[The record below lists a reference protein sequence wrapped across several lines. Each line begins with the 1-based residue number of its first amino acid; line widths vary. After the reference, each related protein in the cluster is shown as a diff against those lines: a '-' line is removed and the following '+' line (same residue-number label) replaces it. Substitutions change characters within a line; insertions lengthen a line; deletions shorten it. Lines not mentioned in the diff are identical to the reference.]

1 MLGIKNMTNSKK
13 SAKSRGVVAF
23 AANTETTDYVSIAE
37 RTLKLASKTL
47 GLPYTL
53 ITPESQLEG
62 NSRYDIDTGEFVQWR
77 NAGRYQAYE
86 LSPYDETIVIDA
98 DYLVLDDNLLKLF
111 KCEWDY
117 RIMKSAHALTQ
128 EFPTTMGPTSLPYV
142 WATVFAFRRTAHA
155 EMFFK
160 LVKRIQDHYGYYR
173 ELFNIEQRNFRN
185 DFAFAMADIILNG
198 YAVSNYGIPG
208 PMLHVDQSI
217 NSITPLNNMLVIK
230 DNTRAYVV
238 PRTNLHVMSKQYLQ
252 SEQFKE
258 FIDHELA

>member
-1 MLGIKNMTNSKK
+1 MTNSKK
-13 SAKSRGVVAF
+13 FAESRGIVAF
-23 AANTETTDYVSIAE
+23 AANTETTDYVAIAE

-53 ITPESQLEG
+53 ITPELQLEG
-62 NSRYDIDTGEFVQWR
+62 NTRYDIDTGKFVQWR
-77 NAGRYQAYE
+77 NAGRYQAYN

-98 DYLVLDDNLLKLF
+98 DYLVLDDSLLKLF
-111 KCEWDY
+111 DLDWDY

-128 EFPTTMGPTSLPYV
+128 EFPATMGPTSLPYV
-142 WATVFAFRRTAHA
+142 WATVFVFRRTPRA
-155 EMFFK
+155 EMFFN
-160 LVKRIQDHYGYYR
+160 LVKRVQDHYGYYK

-185 DFAFAMADIILNG
+185 DYAFAIADIILNG
-198 YAVSNYGIPG
+198 YAVTDHGIPG

-217 NSITPLNNMLVIK
+217 KSITPLGDMFVIK
-230 DNTRAYVV
+230 DETSAFIV
-238 PRTNLHVMSKQYLQ
+238 PRTNLHVMSKHYLQ